1 MSKNTKTVL
10 ILLAAAILIAVVPL
24 FALKGA
30 EFGGS
35 DNAGSEMAAEINGEY
50 EPWFTPVLETALGGE
65 LPGEVESLI
74 FCVQTGIGVGV
85 IAFFMG
91 RFVERKKWMKEEPDN
106 TAENTAGGKLL
117 PHSEETAA
125 GSACG
130 ESSGAAV

>member
-10 ILLAAAILIAVVPL
+10 ILLASAIFIAVVPL
-24 FALKGA
+24 FVLKGA
-30 EFGGS
+30 KFGGS
-35 DNAGSEMAAEINGEY
+35 DNAGSEMAAEINREY

-106 TAENTAGGKLL
+106 TPQNTAGRKLL
-117 PHSEETAA
+117 PHGEETAA
-125 GSACG
+125 GSTCREG
-130 ESSGAAV
+130 SGTAV